1 MAAYDI
7 DRVRSLYPALS
18 EGLVHLDGPGG
29 TQVAAPVIDAVA
41 GTLRSA
47 VSNRHGP
54 FVSSRRADAI
64 VDAARVAAADLV
76 GGQPHGV
83 VLGPSMTALTFRLAD
98 ALGATWE
105 PGDEVVVSRLDHDA
119 NVRPWVLAAQRA
131 GATVRWADIDPVT
144 CELPAAQYDALIG
157 ERTRLVALTAASNA
171 VGTRPDVAAVARRA
185 HAAGALV
192 AVDGVHATPHAPIDM
207 AGLGADVYAFSAYK
221 LGGPHLGVLVADPGL
236 LGILH
241 PAKLAP
247 STDDVP
253 DRFET
258 GTPAF
263 ELLAGLTAMVDHV
276 ADLAPESAPDSAP
289 ETAAHAAAAGSGR
302 RERVLASM
310 TAVEAYEAELF
321 ERLLTGLGGLPAVTL
336 YGAARDRT
344 PTAAFRI
351 DGRTPREV
359 TEHLGAAG
367 ICAWDG
373 DYYAYELMTR
383 LGLRESGGAVRV
395 GLAHY
400 STAAEVDRLLECL
413 NGVR

>member
-1 MAAYDI
+1 VAAYDI
-7 DRVRSLYPALS
+7 DRVRSLYPALA

-29 TQVAAPVIDAVA
+29 TQVAAPVADAVA

-54 FVSSRRADAI
+54 FASSRRADAI
-64 VDAARVAAADLV
+64 VDAGRVAAADLV
-76 GGQPHGV
+76 GGVPQGV

-98 ALGATWE
+98 ALGATWGL
-105 PGDEVVVSRLDHDA
+105 GDEVVVSRLDHDA

-131 GATVRWADIDPVT
+131 GASIRWADIDPVT
-144 CELPAAQYDALIG
+144 CELPAAQYDELIG

-171 VGTRPDVAAVARRA
+171 VGTRPEVAAVARRA
-185 HAAGALV
+185 RAAGALV

-207 AGLGADVYAFSAYK
+207 TALGADFYSFSAYK

-236 LGILH
+236 LAALH
-241 PAKLAP
+241 PAKLVP
-247 STDDVP
+247 STEDVP

-276 ADLAPESAPDSAP
+276 ADLATPSAEDAAPDG
-289 ETAAHAAAAGSGR
+289 AADGSGR

-310 TAVEAYEAELF
+310 AALEAYEADLF
-321 ERLLTGLGGLPAVTL
+321 DRLLTGLRGLPAVTL
-336 YGAARDRT
+336 YGDARDRT

-359 TEHLGAAG
+359 TEQLGAAG

-383 LGLRESGGAVRV
+383 LGLRDSGGAVRV
-395 GLAHY
+395 GLAQY
-400 STAAEVDRLLECL
+400 STEGEVDRLLECL
-413 NGVR
+413 ADIR

>member
-7 DRVRSLYPALS
+7 DRIRSLYPALA

-29 TQVAAPVIDAVA
+29 TQVAAPVADAVA

-54 FVSSRRADAI
+54 FASSRRADAI

-76 GGQPHGV
+76 GGVPQGV

-98 ALGATWE
+98 ALGATWG
-105 PGDEVVVSRLDHDA
+105 PGDEVVASRLDHDA

-131 GATVRWADIDPVT
+131 GASIRWADIDPVT
-144 CELPAAQYDALIG
+144 CELPAAQYDELIG
-157 ERTRLVALTAASNA
+157 ERTRLVAVTAASNA
-171 VGTRPDVAAVARRA
+171 VGTRPEVAAVARRA
-185 HAAGALV
+185 RATGALV

-207 AGLGADVYAFSAYK
+207 TALGADLYSFSAYK

-236 LGILH
+236 LATLH
-241 PAKLAP
+241 PAKLVP
-247 STDDVP
+247 STEDVP

-276 ADLAPESAPDSAP
+276 ADLAGDAAPDA
-289 ETAAHAAAAGSGR
+289 TAVGSGR

-310 TAVEAYEAELF
+310 AAVEAYEADLF
-321 ERLLTGLGGLPAVTL
+321 DRLLTGLRGLPAVTL
-336 YGAARDRT
+336 YGHAQKRT

-351 DGRTPREV
+351 GGRTPREV
-359 TEHLGAAG
+359 TEQLGAAG

-383 LGLRESGGAVRV
+383 LGLRDSGGAVRV

-400 STAAEVDRLLECL
+400 STEGEVDRLLECL
-413 NGVR
+413 AGIR

>member
-7 DRVRSLYPALS
+7 DRVRSLYPALA

-29 TQVAAPVIDAVA
+29 TQVAAPVAEAVA

-54 FVSSRRADAI
+54 FASSRRADAI
-64 VDAARVAAADLV
+64 VDAARFAAADLV
-76 GGQPHGV
+76 GGAPQGV

-98 ALGATWE
+98 ALGTTWG

-131 GATVRWADIDPVT
+131 GASIRWADIDPVT
-144 CELPAAQYDALIG
+144 CELLAAQYDELIG

-171 VGTRPDVAAVARRA
+171 VGTRPEVAAVARRA
-185 HAAGALV
+185 RAAGALV

-207 AGLGADVYAFSAYK
+207 TALGADFYSFSAYK
-221 LGGPHLGVLVADPGL
+221 LGGPHLGVLVADPSL
-236 LGILH
+236 LATLH
-241 PAKLAP
+241 PAKLVP
-247 STDDVP
+247 STEDVP

-276 ADLAPESAPDSAP
+276 ADLAAPSAGDAAP
-289 ETAAHAAAAGSGR
+289 GAAAVGSGR
-302 RERVLASM
+302 RERVRSSM
-310 TAVEAYEAELF
+310 AAVEAYEAELF
-321 ERLLTGLGGLPAVTL
+321 DRLLTGLRGLPAVTL
-336 YGAARDRT
+336 YGDARDRT

-359 TEHLGAAG
+359 TEQLGAAG

-383 LGLRESGGAVRV
+383 LGLRDSGGAVRV

-400 STAAEVDRLLECL
+400 STQGEVDRLLECL
-413 NGVR
+413 AGIR

>member
-1 MAAYDI
+1 VAAYDI
-7 DRVRSLYPALS
+7 DRVRSLYPALA

-29 TQVAAPVIDAVA
+29 TQVAAPVADAVA

-54 FVSSRRADAI
+54 FASSRRADAI
-64 VDAARVAAADLV
+64 VDAGRVAAADLV
-76 GGQPHGV
+76 GGVPQGV

-98 ALGATWE
+98 ALGATWG

-131 GATVRWADIDPVT
+131 GASIRWADIDPVT
-144 CELPAAQYDALIG
+144 CELPAAQYDELIG

-171 VGTRPDVAAVARRA
+171 VGTRPEVAAVARRA
-185 HAAGALV
+185 RAAGALV

-207 AGLGADVYAFSAYK
+207 TALGADFYSFSAYK

-236 LGILH
+236 LAALH
-241 PAKLAP
+241 PAKLVP
-247 STDDVP
+247 STEDVP

-276 ADLAPESAPDSAP
+276 ADLATPSAEDAAPDG
-289 ETAAHAAAAGSGR
+289 AADGSGR

-310 TAVEAYEAELF
+310 AALEAYEADLF
-321 ERLLTGLGGLPAVTL
+321 DRLLTGLRGLPAVTL
-336 YGAARDRT
+336 YGDARDRT

-359 TEHLGAAG
+359 TEQLGAAG

-383 LGLRESGGAVRV
+383 LGLRDSGGAVRV
-395 GLAHY
+395 GLAQY
-400 STAAEVDRLLECL
+400 STEGEVDRLLECL
-413 NGVR
+413 ADIR